1 MASILLT
8 FRFERESKMKQTA
21 IRYHDFCMGHRVVGH
36 EGKCRHLHGHNY
48 RVHFHC
54 EATQLDEVGRVID
67 FSVIK
72 QLLCDWIEDNWDH
85 KFMAW
90 LEDPIMRPIAEEGHE
105 LIFDTKDIDDL
116 QSSFVWVDFN
126 PTAENIAAY
135 FLNDIAPV
143 LLEGTGVKV
152 TKVVLEETRKCS
164 VECSH

>member
-1 MASILLT
+1 MGKPL
-8 FRFERESKMKQTA
+8 MKQTA

-48 RVHFHC
+48 RIHFHC
-54 EATQLDEVGRVID
+54 EAAHLDEVGRVID

-72 QLLCDWIEDNWDH
+72 QLLCEWIEDHWDH

-90 LEDPIMRPIAEEGHE
+90 LDDPIMRPIAEEAHGIILQDH
-105 LIFDTKDIDDL
+105 DIVDM
-116 QSSFVWVDFN
+116 QNSFVFVDFN

-135 FLNDIAPV
+135 FLDHIGPK
-143 LLEGTGVKV
+143 LLFGTGVQL

-164 VECSH
+164 VECSLG

>member
-1 MASILLT
+1 
-8 FRFERESKMKQTA
+8 MKQTA

-48 RVHFHC
+48 RIHFHC
-54 EATQLDEVGRVID
+54 EAAHLDEVGRVID

-72 QLLCDWIEDNWDH
+72 QLLCEWIEDHWDH

-90 LEDPIMRPIAEEGHE
+90 LDDPVMRPIAEEAHGII
-105 LIFDTKDIDDL
+105 LQDQDIVDM
-116 QSSFVWVDFN
+116 QNSFVFVDFN
-126 PTAENIAAY
+126 PTAENIAAH
-135 FLNDIAPV
+135 FLDHIGPK
-143 LLEGTGVKV
+143 LLFGTGVQL